1 MKIYV
6 EPELEFIMLTG
17 AVICTSGIQDNTEAG
32 DPTAVGNTDLPSGN
46 LFGNPGN
53 GGE

>member
-17 AVICTSGIQDNTEAG
+17 AVICTSNNIEDDTDVG
-32 DPTAVGNTDLPSGN
+32 DPTSDGNTSLSGN
-46 LFGNPGN
+46 EVFGGQ
-53 GGE
+53 

>member
-17 AVICTSGIQDNTEAG
+17 AVICTSNNNTEAI
-32 DPTAVGNTDLPSGN
+32 DPIDGNTQVSGDE
-46 LFGNPGN
+46 LFG
-53 GGE
+53 GGGGQ